1 MFQLVPWQQRQ
12 RRGDSERREDH
23 INELLAKED
32 KKYHML
38 DGVSKFIQH
47 LATLHNGDSS
57 TSVTKCERLVL
68 QVIINCIRK

>member
-23 INELLAKED
+23 INELLAQED
-32 KKYHML
+32 KKYHVL
-38 DGVSKFIQH
+38 DAVSKVIQH

-57 TSVTKCERLVL
+57 TSVTTCERPVL
-68 QVIINCIRK
+68 QVIISCIRN